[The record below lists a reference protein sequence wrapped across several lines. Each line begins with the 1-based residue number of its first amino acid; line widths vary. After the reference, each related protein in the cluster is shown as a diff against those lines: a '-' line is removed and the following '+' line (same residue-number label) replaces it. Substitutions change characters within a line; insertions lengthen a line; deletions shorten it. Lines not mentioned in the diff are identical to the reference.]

1 LKKFLFP
8 VLWGYCLFGAGC
20 VYINSGTIFDSPDAT
35 GSHMV
40 QATEKG
46 DLGVLHLTAPEDL
59 TVRANEKLLS
69 QCPSG
74 RLENVQDQ
82 LNERDFFWIVQSYTL
97 RVKAICDPTK
107 VAVVKSV
114 LQKKPPATLNAKKT
128 ERGLVFTLGTILFN
142 TNQAT
147 IRSHAE
153 KSLDKL
159 VSYLQEEPGREIMI
173 EGYTDSTGRA
183 SWNRTLSEKRARNI
197 EHALEKMGVNPNR
210 IASVKGL
217 VA

>member
-97 RVKAICDPTK
+97 RAKAICDPTK

-114 LQKKPPATLNAKKT
+114 LQKSPLQRLMQKKQ
-128 ERGLVFTLGTILFN
+128 RGAWSLHWEPSCLTRTRQQSEVMRRKVS
-142 TNQAT
+142 TNWSPT
-147 IRSHAE
+147 FRRSLE
-153 KSLDKL
+153 GKL
-159 VSYLQEEPGREIMI
+159 
-173 EGYTDSTGRA
+173 
-183 SWNRTLSEKRARNI
+183 
-197 EHALEKMGVNPNR
+197 
-210 IASVKGL
+210 
-217 VA
+217 